1 MIEIKL
7 NHKLGDI
14 VLDIDQ
20 RIPSTG
26 ITAIFGRSGSG
37 KTSLINAICGLYTP
51 DKGKIQV
58 RDKVL
63 FDHENKVNVAIEKRK
78 IGYVFQDARLF
89 PHYSV
94 KGNLLYGVQD
104 KGDGKGKN
112 EPSDFSHVVELLN
125 LSQLLNRFPIDLSG
139 GEKQRVAIA
148 RALLSNP
155 DMLLM
160 DEPLASLD
168 LPRKKEVM
176 PFLEK
181 MAQEIDI
188 PILYVT
194 HSLSEILRLADY
206 IILMEQGG
214 VVTSGNL
221 ESVWGSDAMK
231 PWQSFSEQSSLFD
244 AVISQHHN
252 KYALSKV
259 RLTEETSMWV
269 QHLDEPVGT
278 SIRLQIRAN
287 DVSITMNRATQT
299 SIRNILPA
307 KIDKIDVI
315 ETKEGSQNVSVTL
328 DLGHQCQ
335 LKANVTKWAFD
346 DLKLRTGQQVYAQV
360 KGVSVA
366 QKDMTMKHVIANG

>member
-1 MIEIKL
+1 M
-7 NHKLGDI
+7 
-14 VLDIDQ
+14 
-20 RIPSTG
+20 
-26 ITAIFGRSGSG
+26 
-37 KTSLINAICGLYTP
+37 TSRNSINVP
-51 DKGKIQV
+51 V
-58 RDKVL
+58 
-63 FDHENKVNVAIEKRK
+63 EKRN

-94 KGNLLYGVQD
+94 RGNLLYGV
-104 KGDGKGKN
+104 KGALDEEN
-112 EPSDFSHVVELLN
+112 FRHVVDLLH
-125 LSQLLNRFPIDLSG
+125 LEHLLGRYPIDLSG

-181 MAQEIDI
+181 LSREIQI

-194 HSLSEILRLADY
+194 HSLSEILRLADN
-206 IILMEQGG
+206 IVVLEQGS
-214 VVTSGNL
+214 VAASGNL
-221 ESVWGSDAMK
+221 ESVWGTEVMR

-244 AVISQHHN
+244 ARIECHHPD
-252 KYALSKV
+252 YALTKMLLHDSIG
-259 RLTEETSMWV
+259 LWV
-269 QHLDEPVGT
+269 QHVEGEIDA

-287 DVSITMNRATQT
+287 DVSITLQRARDT

-307 KIDKIDVI
+307 VIDKIEYR
-315 ETKEGSQNVSVTL
+315 ETRHGNRNI
-328 DLGHQCQ
+328 
-335 LKANVTKWAFD
+335 A
-346 DLKLRTGQQVYAQV
+346 LKLKLAEGCYLWANITRWALDELELVEGKPVYAQV

-366 QKDMTMKHVIANG
+366 QKDMAMKPLPN

>member
-14 VLDIDQ
+14 ILDVDQ

-37 KTSLINAICGLYTP
+37 KTSLINAICGLITP
-51 DKGKIQV
+51 DKGRIKV

-63 FDHENKVNVAIEKRK
+63 FDHDNRINIAIEKRK

-94 KGNLLYGVQD
+94 KGNLLYGVQE
-104 KGDGKGKN
+104 KGEGKEKN
-112 EPSDFSHVVELLN
+112 EPSDFRHVVELLN

-194 HSLSEILRLADY
+194 HSLSEILRLADH

-214 VVTSGNL
+214 VVTSGSL

-259 RLTEETSMWV
+259 RLNEETSMWV
-269 QHLDEPVGT
+269 QHLDEPIGT

-307 KIDKIDVI
+307 KIEQIDVI
-315 ETKEGSQNVSVTL
+315 ETKQGSQNVSVTL
-328 DLGHQCQ
+328 DLGYQCQ

-346 DLKLRTGQQVYAQV
+346 DLKLRSGQQVYAQI

-366 QKDMTMKHVIANG
+366 QKDMTMKHVIVNG

>member
-7 NHKLGDI
+7 HHKLGSV
-14 VLDIDQ
+14 VLDIDEF
-20 RIPSTG
+20 IPSSG

-37 KTSLINAICGLYTP
+37 KTSLINAISGLITP
-51 DKGKIQV
+51 DQGKIV
-58 RDKVL
+58 IRDKVL
-63 FDHENKVNVAIEKRK
+63 FDKNGKINLAIEKRK

-94 KGNLLYGVQD
+94 KANLLYGV
-104 KGDGKGKN
+104 KGHSALSTFN
-112 EPSDFSHVVELLN
+112 HIIELLN
-125 LSQLLNRFPIDLSG
+125 LNTLLSRYPIDLSG

-148 RALLSNP
+148 RALLSSP

-181 MAQEIDI
+181 MTQDINI

-194 HSLSEILRLADY
+194 HSLSEILRLADH
-206 IILMEQGG
+206 IILLEEGR
-214 VVTSGNL
+214 VVTSGSL
-221 ESVWGSDAMK
+221 ESVWGCDAMR

-244 AVISQHHN
+244 ASISQHHEN
-252 KYALSKV
+252 YGLSKV
-259 RLTEETSMWV
+259 NLNENIALWV
-269 QHLDEPVGT
+269 QHIDEPIGV

-287 DVSITMNRATQT
+287 DVSITLEKSNKT

-307 KIDKIDVI
+307 KIKSVEFV
-315 ETKEGSQNVSVTL
+315 ETKHGHQNIALKL
-328 DLGHQCQ
+328 DLGQHCVLQ
-335 LKANVTKWAFD
+335 ANITQWAFEEL
-346 DLKLRTGQQVYAQV
+346 DLSVGQSVFAQI

-366 QKDMTMKHVIANG
+366 QKDMAIKHVSTMS